1 MVAAAASVAVASG
14 VTRALLFSGVAF
26 GSATT
31 AILVGQYLTDGWLW
45 TYIYRLHQ
53 SHETEF
59 EKIWPETPRV
69 LFDYA
74 IVLLLPIAACLLFVV
89 FRRKLSRRLFH
100 WACMAATGLVT
111 SAVSSATQGAYDNA
125 YIPAVYFGAL
135 LAGACTVELTA
146 LAAKLAPSNGWAVW
160 SMRERPGRRL
170 GSLRLV
176 SALGLG
182 LLASH
187 AMIRWMDPSPYV
199 PSREDRAAAGR
210 LLAYLAAQGPEIFVP
225 CHPFYSVQA
234 GGRGHLH
241 AMGLNDVYAWPR
253 ADPGRDTTMKEQLR
267 ASVMSSLKS
276 RRWKMIVYD
285 DCFTPRLFGLN
296 AYYRRVEDLALSGR
310 SPRSISG
317 YPCAPRY
324 VWLPRPE
331 GS

>member
-1 MVAAAASVAVASG
+1 
-14 VTRALLFSGVAF
+14 
-26 GSATT
+26 
-31 AILVGQYLTDGWLW
+31 
-45 TYIYRLHQ
+45 
-53 SHETEF
+53 
-59 EKIWPETPRV
+59 
-69 LFDYA
+69 
-74 IVLLLPIAACLLFVV
+74 
-89 FRRKLSRRLFH
+89 
-100 WACMAATGLVT
+100 MAATGLVT

-135 LAGACTVELTA
+135 LAAACTVELAA

-160 SMRERPGRRL
+160 SMRERPSRRL

-176 SALGLG
+176 SVLGLG

-210 LLAYLAAQGPEIFVP
+210 LLAYLAVQGPEIFVP

-241 AMGLNDVYAWPR
+241 AMGLNDVYAWPH
-253 ADPGRDTTMKEQLR
+253 ADPEGSAAMREHLR

-276 RRWKMIVYD
+276 RRWKVIVDD

-296 AYYRRVEDLALSGR
+296 AYYHRVEDLALSGR
-310 SPRSISG
+310 SPRSITG

-324 VWLPRPE
+324 VWLPRPD